1 MLELNFN
8 FVEIKLHL
16 QKINIMKK
24 IYFSLIT
31 LIASSASIV
40 NAQCAGERYFNYVY
54 PANPI
59 VTSNVNYGSNVKVGG
74 STQQLLLDV
83 YEPNGDTAALRPLV
97 LVAHGGSFIGG
108 SKTGTDV
115 VPICKDLAKLGYVA
129 ASVEYRLGMTNFPLP
144 GPDSSDATEAVMR
157 AVHDGRAAV
166 RYFRKNADIGGN
178 TFKIDTNNIF
188 FAGVSAGGFIALQMA
203 YLDEVSE
210 IPSYIDMVGQ
220 PGLTGGLEGNSG
232 NPGYSSEVKAIIN
245 MCGALG
251 DTAWMKPGDEPVI
264 NFHGTND
271 GTVPYGS
278 DVITLVGL
286 YPLLKVDGSFSINN
300 KAVQLG
306 IPSCFEIYEGQDHV
320 PATSN
325 TSYYDTTIVKI
336 RTFLNHFVCGS
347 PLNCNYN
354 GSIVNAVGAGVY
366 EINNLQNWTIFPN
379 PSKQKITLNLNSLNA
394 NKVNISVFNC
404 IGQEVIKMNG
414 IVQKQQDINIQN
426 LSNGVYYVQINDGV
440 NTYAKK
446 LVKE

>member
-1 MLELNFN
+1 
-8 FVEIKLHL
+8 
-16 QKINIMKK
+16 MKK
-24 IYFSLIT
+24 IYYSVISILFSGAT
-31 LIASSASIV
+31 LLH
-40 NAQCAGERYFNYVY
+40 AQCAGERYFNYVY
-54 PANPI
+54 PANPV
-59 VTSNVNYGSNVKVGG
+59 VTSNVNYGSNVKLDG
-74 STQQLLLDV
+74 STQQLMLDV

-129 ASVEYRLGMTNFPLP
+129 ASVEYRLGMGGLPFP
-144 GPDSSDATEAVMR
+144 GPDSSDATESVMR

-210 IPSYIDMVGQ
+210 IPTFIDMVGQ

-251 DTAWMKPGDEPVI
+251 DTAWMKAGDEPVI

-278 DVITLVGL
+278 DVISLLGL
-286 YPLLKVDGSFSINN
+286 YPLLEVDGSFSVND

-325 TSYYDTTIVKI
+325 AAYYDTTIVKI
-336 RTFLNHFVCGS
+336 RTFLNHFVCGTT
-347 PLNCNYN
+347 LNCNYN
-354 GSIVNAVGAGVY
+354 GSIVNALGAGIT
-366 EINNLQNWTIFPN
+366 ESKPLMNWSIFPN
-379 PSKQKITLNLNSLNA
+379 PAHDKILLRLNSFNSNILNVA
-394 NKVNISVFNC
+394 VYNYL
-404 IGQEVIKMNG
+404 GQEVYIQKGLLN
-414 IVQKQQDINIQN
+414 KQQSIDISV
-426 LSNGVYYVQINDGV
+426 LPAGVYHVMVYDGT
-440 NTYAKK
+440 NSYTKK
-446 LVKE
+446 FVKE